1 MDDQKK
7 CPDKVSQEELK
18 IWLAIKEN
26 TKDIEKENALRVH
39 ATLDLERRLEGLNQL
54 RKEVQSDREQF
65 VKKETYEIKTS
76 WYDEWCND
84 VSSRLTKIE
93 TRSVVWTTAIGIFF
107 VIVQIAIYLLKGVR

>member
-7 CPDKVSQEELK
+7 CPDKVTQEELK

-54 RKEVQSDREQF
+54 RREVQSDREQF
-65 VKKETYEIKTS
+65 VEKKVYDIKTKG
-76 WYDEWCND
+76 YDDWCAD
-84 VSSRLTKIE
+84 ISTRITKIE